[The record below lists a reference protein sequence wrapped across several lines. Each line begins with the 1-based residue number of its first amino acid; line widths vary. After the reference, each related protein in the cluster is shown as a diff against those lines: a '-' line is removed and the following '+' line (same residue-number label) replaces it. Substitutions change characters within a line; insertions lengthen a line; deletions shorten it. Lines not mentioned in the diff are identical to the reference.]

1 MVDADGDGLSFGVDK
16 AMQLRGR
23 TLIAA
28 VTVSVLLFTS
38 YCQLSDF
45 DRRTPLAISLQW
57 ALINTLSLSAV
68 AAVLWRLR
76 QRLLNWIEDRSLA
89 SLTAAVGVVFI
100 ALMLGALLSVTAFG
114 TSWSHPPGV
123 ERAYQWFVLLL
134 PLTSVAAIAVTFA
147 LAAVRWRIAARTAT
161 PRRPTEQ
168 DWLVLPEAPRLHLRH
183 SDVPIIRAAG
193 NYCELDVAGQ
203 GILVRVTATQLEE
216 RLKPHGFVRVSR
228 GAIVNL
234 ARVRRVRPAAYR
246 RLTLLLDNGSEI
258 AVSRSHRTP
267 FERHLKIWTSGR

>member
-1 MVDADGDGLSFGVDK
+1 MHP
-16 AMQLRGR
+16 RGR

-76 QRLLNWIEDRSLA
+76 HRLLSWVEDLRLA
-89 SLTAAVGVVFI
+89 SLTAAVGVVFL
-100 ALMLGALLSVTAFG
+100 ALMLGALLSTTAFG
-114 TSWSHPPGV
+114 MSWSHPPRL
-123 ERAYQWFVLLL
+123 ERAYQRFVELL

-147 LAAVRWRIAARTAT
+147 LAAVRSRIAVRTAPPP
-161 PRRPTEQ
+161 PRPAGH
-168 DWLVLPEAPRLHLRH
+168 DWLALPEAPRLRLRH

-193 NYCELDVAGQ
+193 NYCELDVLGQ
-203 GILVRVTATQLEE
+203 PILVRVTATQLAE

-234 ARVRRVRPAAYR
+234 ARVRRVRPVAYR

-258 AVSRSHRTP
+258 AVSRSHRMR
-267 FERHLKIWTSGR
+267 FERHLQIWSSGPSKRSTMS